1 MGRAATCPLAI
12 SRQEGAEVP
21 TAPLPAPTVA
31 EPPPK
36 EKEKEEAATSLYIP
50 SSLHSTI
57 YLVVFSHQ
65 SISPYFT
72 KHDNHVVLKNEM
84 VFCPCLF
91 A

>member
-36 EKEKEEAATSLYIP
+36 EKEKEEAATSLFIP
-50 SSLHSTI
+50 TSLHSVI
-57 YLVVFSHQ
+57 W
-65 SISPYFT
+65 
-72 KHDNHVVLKNEM
+72 
-84 VFCPCLF
+84 
-91 A
+91 